1 MASIIKIVKEIFTF
15 YVLQRTK
22 SNFAVATIIESALE
36 MCQSSIMNL
45 KELSKHLGLSPTTVS
60 RALNGYP
67 EVGAETKRR
76 VDAEAQRLGYQP
88 NPHARRLATGRSHA
102 IGHVFPTDRSL
113 MIDPLF
119 SDFVAGAAE
128 IYAAH
133 GFEVMLHAGGSED
146 EISVYRRYAQGGAV
160 DGVVVLGPRV
170 NDLRI
175 AVLNKLK
182 LPFIVHGRLDEHEDS
197 YAWLDIDNRGAFQKA
212 TKLLTDLGHRRIGI
226 INGLEDMTF
235 ALHRKQGYESALRDK
250 GIGIDPM
257 ITSSGLMTEENGYR
271 QTKRILQMANRPT
284 ALLLS
289 SMLLVSGA
297 MRAINEMGM
306 QIGKDISVIAHDD
319 GLPFLN
325 ADGLVP
331 SLTTTRS
338 SIRAAGSRVAELLL
352 NIITDSDAEQ
362 PHELWSVDLIVRGS
376 TGAVG
381 V

>member
-1 MASIIKIVKEIFTF
+1 
-15 YVLQRTK
+15 
-22 SNFAVATIIESALE
+22 
-36 MCQSSIMNL
+36 MNL
-45 KELSKHLGLSPTTVS
+45 KELAQHLNLSPTTVS
-60 RALNGYP
+60 RALDGYP

-76 VDAEAQRLGYQP
+76 VAEEARRLGYQP

-119 SDFVAGAAE
+119 SDFVSGAADV
-128 IYAAH
+128 YSAH
-133 GFEVMLHAGGSED
+133 GFEVMLHAGGNED
-146 EISVYRRYAQGGAV
+146 ELAVYRRYAQGGAV

-170 NDLRI
+170 NDTRI
-175 AVLNKLK
+175 ALLNSLK
-182 LPFIVHGRLDEHEDS
+182 LPFIVHGRLDEYEDG

-212 TKLLTDLGHRRIGI
+212 TKLLTDLGHRRIGL
-226 INGLEDMTF
+226 INGAEDMTF
-235 ALHRKQGYESALRDK
+235 ALHRRQGYERALSNK
-250 GIGIDPM
+250 SINIDPL
-257 ITSSGLMTEENGYR
+257 ITSSGPMTEENGYR
-271 QTKRILQMANRPT
+271 QSKRILQLSNRPT

-297 MRAINEMGM
+297 MRAFNEMGL
-306 QIGKDISVIAHDD
+306 QIGKDISLIAHDD

-352 NIITDSDAEQ
+352 STITDPETEQ
-362 PHELWSVDLIVRGS
+362 PHELWNVDLIVRGS

-381 V
+381 I

>member
-1 MASIIKIVKEIFTF
+1 
-15 YVLQRTK
+15 
-22 SNFAVATIIESALE
+22 
-36 MCQSSIMNL
+36 MNL
-45 KELSKHLGLSPTTVS
+45 KELAQHLNLSPTTVS

-67 EVGAETKRR
+67 EVGAETRRR
-76 VDAEAQRLGYQP
+76 VDEEARRLGYQP

-102 IGHVFPTDRSL
+102 IGHVFPTDKSL

-119 SDFVAGAAE
+119 SDFVSGAADV
-128 IYAAH
+128 YSAH
-133 GFEVMLHAGGSED
+133 GFEVMLHAGGAED
-146 EISVYRRYAQGGAV
+146 ELAVYRRYAQGGAV

-170 NDLRI
+170 DDPRI
-175 AVLNKLK
+175 ALLNSLK
-182 LPFIVHGRLDEHEDS
+182 LPFIVHGRVDEYEDG

-226 INGLEDMTF
+226 INGFENMTF
-235 ALHRKQGYESALRDK
+235 ALHRKQGYERALSDK
-250 GIGIDPM
+250 GISLDPM

-271 QTKRILQMANRPT
+271 QSKRILMLANRPT

-297 MRAINEMGM
+297 MRAINEMGL
-306 QIGKDISVIAHDD
+306 QIGKDISLIAHDD

-325 ADGLVP
+325 AEGLVP
-331 SLTTTRS
+331 ALTTTRS

-352 NIITDSDAEQ
+352 STITDPETEQ

-376 TGAVG
+376 TGAVQ